1 MSLLK
6 DDLRAAVWAVG
17 FAVGGGSV
25 GVAVDQYLF
34 PWLSK
39 SLGASQFAQS
49 HARAE
54 HIALLVADLALGVII
69 LGSLLKYVIPAD
81 VESPVGESI
90 LIFFFFYVQPNLL
103 RAFHSTVARLFA
115 RSGAAGSKAPPVT
128 TGPSQ
133 MAPLKPA
140 GSVVVGGSGGSVDP
154 GSVVKTDVQAKT
166 GGEPLGLVLR
176 HGYM

>member
-69 LGSLLKYVIPAD
+69 LGSLLI
-81 VESPVGESI
+81 
-90 LIFFFFYVQPNLL
+90 
-103 RAFHSTVARLFA
+103 
-115 RSGAAGSKAPPVT
+115 
-128 TGPSQ
+128 
-133 MAPLKPA
+133 
-140 GSVVVGGSGGSVDP
+140 
-154 GSVVKTDVQAKT
+154 
-166 GGEPLGLVLR
+166 
-176 HGYM
+176 